1 MFAGTPSGKAGFITS
16 CNVLFVPIIGLL
28 FKNKVKANVWASV
41 VITVCGLY
49 LLCVNEG
56 FDVRLSDAYVLV
68 CAVMNAARIV
78 AVDRFKDKTDI
89 IKLACVQ
96 FFSASAMLAVPTFA
110 FEARDISSWWSTV
123 NQGSVWMALLY
134 ASVVAGAFAFT
145 IQNVAQKHVDP
156 TVSSILM
163 STEAV
168 FAVLAGWMLMGDILS
183 AKEIIGCCVIFVA
196 LIIAQLPDKKYKNK
210 DEI

>member
-1 MFAGTPSGKAGFITS
+1 
-16 CNVLFVPIIGLL
+16 
-28 FKNKVKANVWASV
+28 
-41 VITVCGLY
+41 
-49 LLCVNEG
+49 
-56 FDVRLSDAYVLV
+56 
-68 CAVMNAARIV
+68 
-78 AVDRFKDKTDI
+78 
-89 IKLACVQ
+89 
-96 FFSASAMLAVPTFA
+96 
-110 FEARDISSWWSTV
+110 
-123 NQGSVWMALLY
+123 MALLY

-168 FAVLAGWMLMGDILS
+168 FFVFAGWMLMGDILS

-210 DEI
+210 EEI